1 MSTTVRQAFG
11 LRISCRPP
19 IPGAPA
25 PAESQQ
31 PLVWIEAGVV
41 EERPDELHEPVWRT
55 MIDGERVWVHRM
67 ADGALVMA
75 FGRHGSFRIS
85 GDGTRVTC
93 APRPDAEPERWRRF
107 LLDTVLWCTALLHG
121 HVAMHAGAVVGRL
134 GAVAIIA
141 GTGGGKTS
149 LTAELVRRGAAL
161 LSDDILVLT
170 SDGAVIGH
178 PAPHVMSLDAGS
190 SSTVRWA
197 LGRPLATLDGQ
208 LWFEVARAAGAPTR
222 LAAVILLERLEGLS
236 AAAVELIDRP
246 FLRLM
251 AHTVAIP
258 GLPVSHVRRRYD
270 VLADLVETVPVWSLK
285 APAALPPTVLADLIE
300 GAIAAQD
307 GAIPGRLWDE
317 S

>member
-1 MSTTVRQAFG
+1 MPTAVRQAFG
-11 LRISCRPP
+11 LRVSSRPP

-25 PAESQQ
+25 PADSKQ
-31 PLVWIEAGVV
+31 PLVRIEAGVGDG
-41 EERPDELHEPVWRT
+41 RHDELVEPVWHT
-55 MIDGERVWVHRM
+55 MIDGEHVRVDRT
-67 ADGALVMA
+67 ADGALALA
-75 FGRHGSFRIS
+75 FGRHGNFRIS
-85 GDGTRVTC
+85 ADATRVTC
-93 APRPDAEPERWRRF
+93 APQPDAEPARWRRF
-107 LLDTVLWCTALLHG
+107 LLDTVLWCTSLLHG
-121 HVAMHAGAVVGRL
+121 HVAMHAGAVVGRS

-170 SDGAVIGH
+170 SDGAVLGH

-190 SSTVRWA
+190 SSTLHRA
-197 LGRPLATLDGQ
+197 IGTPLATLDAQ
-208 LWFEVARAAGAPTR
+208 LWFEIARAADAPAP
-222 LAAVILLERLEGLS
+222 LCAVILLERVQDLS
-236 AAAVELIDRP
+236 AAAVEPIDRP

-258 GLPVSHVRRRYD
+258 GLPISHVRRRYD
-270 VLADLVETVPVWSLK
+270 VLADLVETVPVWSLR
-285 APAALPPTVLADLIE
+285 APAALRPTALADLME

-307 GAIPGRLWDE
+307 GDPPGRLSDG